1 MLADRGIQL
10 KRWAR
15 HSKAREQTYSLSTSR
30 MGMGWCSSLA
40 ELGLCNRLLSK
51 SPLSPDVGDG
61 GGVAAVTLCL
71 SQTVSKIPTKKKKK
85 KEQFERY

>member
-51 SPLSPDVGDG
+51 SPGN
-61 GGVAAVTLCL
+61 
-71 SQTVSKIPTKKKKK
+71 SKHAFTAPRTKPL
-85 KEQFERY
+85 EILQ